1 MFLEDYDMN
10 VTRYMVQGVDVW
22 LNNPRRPLEAS
33 GTSGMKVSANG
44 GLNLSVLD
52 GWWCEG
58 YQGDNGFAIGAGEE
72 YTDTDYQ
79 DQVESR
85 ALYDMLEKEIVPLFY
100 TRGNDGLPRGWLK
113 YMKRSISTLTPVFNT
128 NRMVEEYVRRCYW
141 PSNQRFQE
149 LSADG
154 LLKAAELAKW
164 RRRLNQNWGQVRI
177 ENVETHGADPM
188 HVGADLDV
196 SVRVHLG
203 EFSPGDVEV
212 QLYHGP
218 LDTLGEI
225 SEPQT
230 AAIGPVPS
238 SNGDGSYLFHGRIP
252 CQRSGQY
259 GFSVR
264 VLPKHAGLPHLFEP
278 GLVTW
283 G

>member
-1 MFLEDYDMN
+1 
-10 VTRYMVQGVDVW
+10 
-22 LNNPRRPLEAS
+22 
-33 GTSGMKVSANG
+33 
-44 GLNLSVLD
+44 
-52 GWWCEG
+52 
-58 YQGDNGFAIGAGEE
+58 
-72 YTDTDYQ
+72 
-79 DQVESR
+79 
-85 ALYDMLEKEIVPLFY
+85 
-100 TRGNDGLPRGWLK
+100 
-113 YMKRSISTLTPVFNT
+113 
-128 NRMVEEYVRRCYW
+128 
-141 PSNQRFQE
+141 

-196 SVRVHLG
+196 RVRVHLG

-238 SNGDGSYLFHGRIP
+238 SNGDGSYLFHGLIP

-264 VLPKHAGLPHLFEP
+264 VLPKHTGLPHLFEP